1 VRSWAKRAAATSS
14 SGVIELLVDGERMR
28 EDFDALAAIGA
39 TPEGGVDRA
48 SLGEAHLA
56 ARAWFLDRA
65 ASAGLET
72 RVDRAGNHSAIL
84 PGAGPT
90 LLLGSHLDSVPNGG
104 RYDGALGVVAALH
117 VLLAVQAAEAE
128 LRLALEAIDFTD
140 EEGTLVGL
148 LGSEA
153 LAGKLTLE
161 SLRSPRGGRDA
172 LLAGLE
178 RAGLNEA
185 ELVSARRDPAS
196 LAGYLELHIEQG
208 PLLEQAGAQIG
219 LVTGIVGARSFSL
232 AFRGLSGHAGTTPMN
247 ARRDAGL
254 AAAAFAVAAKE
265 LVVRDFPGCVAT
277 VGDIRLEP
285 GAFNV
290 IPGSARLAIECRSID
305 LEELD
310 ALESALLRAA
320 HAAAATHALD
330 VEATPVGRWEPTA
343 LDANLRAAVARA
355 AEGLGLSTLELQ
367 SGAGHDAQAL
377 AAVVPSGM
385 IFVPSDGGISHD
397 PREHTSWGHC
407 VNGANTLLRAALELA
422 G

>member
-1 VRSWAKRAAATSS
+1 V
-14 SGVIELLVDGERMR
+14 LVDGDRMR
-28 EDFDALAAIGA
+28 EDFDALAVIGA
-39 TPEGGVDRA
+39 TPAGGVDRA

-65 ASAGLET
+65 AAAGLET

-84 PGAGPT
+84 PGAGRT

-117 VLLAVQAAEAE
+117 VLLAVQASGAQ
-128 LRLALEAIDFTD
+128 LPLALEAIDFTD

-178 RAGLNEA
+178 RAGLNEG

-208 PLLEQAGAQIG
+208 PLLERAGAQIG

-232 AFRGLSGHAGTTPMN
+232 VFRGLAGHAGTTPMDV
-247 ARRDAGL
+247 RRDAGL
-254 AAAAFAVAAKE
+254 AAAAFTVAANE
-265 LVVRDFPGCVAT
+265 LVVRDFRGCVAT
-277 VGDIRLEP
+277 VGDLRLEP

-290 IPGSARLAIECRSID
+290 IPGSARVAIECRSLD
-305 LEELD
+305 LAQLD
-310 ALESALLRAA
+310 ALESALLGEAQM
-320 HAAAATHALD
+320 AAATHALD

-343 LDANLRAAVARA
+343 LDADVRAAVGRA
-355 AEGLGLSTLELQ
+355 ATGLGLTTMELP

-397 PREHTSWGHC
+397 PREHTSWEGC
-407 VNGANTLLRAALELA
+407 VNGANTLLRATLELSRSYA
-422 G
+422 A

>member
-56 ARAWFLDRA
+56 ARAWFLNRA

-254 AAAAFAVAAKE
+254 AAAAFAVAANE

-407 VNGANTLLRAALELA
+407 VNGANTLLRAVLELA